1 MIFIGS
7 AKLLILE
14 LYVYN
19 LERKLPVLDHD
30 FVEFVNAIKH
40 ILMHFDLVLQLAPFG
55 IKMIIYTLYFDIIR
69 RECIV

>member
-1 MIFIGS
+1 MIFVGS

-19 LERKLPVLDHD
+19 LERKLPVLDPD
-30 FVEFVNAIKH
+30 FVKFVNAIKH

-55 IKMIIYTLYFDIIR
+55 IKMIVQVVLLQSQALET
-69 RECIV
+69 